1 MQVENANPSV
11 HQKLEQRK
19 ISETDFDNN
28 YEDEMDEREVFDIIR
43 HLQDPEHPLSLEEL
57 NVLDIDS
64 VKLDHHNRT
73 CKIEFT
79 PTIPHCSMATLI
91 GLSIQV
97 KLLRSLPKNYKIE
110 VSIKPG
116 THASEVAINKQ
127 LADKER
133 VAAALENVHLLQ
145 VVNKCLEDEYTRI

>member
-64 VKLDHHNRT
+64 VKLDHQNRT

-145 VVNKCLEDEYTRI
+145 VVNKCLEDEYTRN